1 MLTGRR
7 SSALTS
13 SPDRPV
19 AARWGHLEIRAE
31 IGRGASGTVYRA
43 WDPKLAREV
52 ALKLLAPDALDST
65 DALREGRLLARLN
78 HPHIVRVFGAGNHDG
93 ASGIWMELL
102 EGETLD
108 EVLERDGVVGAE
120 EALLIGLDLARALAA
135 VHAAGLLHRDVKAR
149 NVLRERRGRIVLMD
163 LGAGHLAADAHGDGG
178 GAGTPMYMAPEV
190 LAGGAATVQSD
201 IYSLGVLIYRLLTS
215 GYPVPAADV
224 AELRSAH
231 AARAR
236 VPLAALR
243 RDMPAP
249 AALVIERACDPDP
262 GARHESS
269 AELETALTA
278 ALQHT
283 LADRAATSS
292 SVRRAWIRW
301 RKTIRIAVTT
311 CAVIVG
317 AGWASWDTGWGRG
330 VRRAIGLQVL
340 PRSAL
345 YLTMNGAVGIVH
357 GGRVTIVPFNPATAS
372 TMAVSEE
379 LGIRTTAATPP
390 WTTGGAFALDGRP
403 LAAPSK
409 PNTMCCWMDGTTDG
423 EFNYAIR
430 QDSTLLEPIG
440 SRPLAPPAVYRF
452 GRDWSNPQ
460 LHFPLEPHGLY
471 QGITY
476 SARSS
481 SFWVTRTGNDTGLVE
496 QWNRDGTRISTPV
509 SVAGASFRGIAADP
523 LDGTLWV
530 VRAQGGTTRLEN
542 FEASG
547 RHLFSVDTLS
557 LHPFL
562 DGIGVEF
569 AWIKRP

>member
-1 MLTGRR
+1 M
-7 SSALTS
+7 
-13 SPDRPV
+13 
-19 AARWGHLEIRAE
+19 
-31 IGRGASGTVYRA
+31 
-43 WDPKLAREV
+43 
-52 ALKLLAPDALDST
+52 
-65 DALREGRLLARLN
+65 
-78 HPHIVRVFGAGNHDG
+78 
-93 ASGIWMELL
+93 
-102 EGETLD
+102 
-108 EVLERDGVVGAE
+108 
-120 EALLIGLDLARALAA
+120 LIGLDFAGALSA
-135 VHAAGLLHRDVKAR
+135 VHAAGLLHRDIKAR
-149 NVLRERRGRIVLMD
+149 NVLRERGGRIVLMD
-163 LGAGHLAADAHGDGG
+163 LGAGTAADAHGTRRDRDANVHGSG
-178 GAGTPMYMAPEV
+178 SPRRRRRPRT
-190 LAGGAATVQSD
+190 D
-201 IYSLGVLIYRLLTS
+201 IYVSAAALPPADRR
-215 GYPVPAADV
+215 YPVPAADV